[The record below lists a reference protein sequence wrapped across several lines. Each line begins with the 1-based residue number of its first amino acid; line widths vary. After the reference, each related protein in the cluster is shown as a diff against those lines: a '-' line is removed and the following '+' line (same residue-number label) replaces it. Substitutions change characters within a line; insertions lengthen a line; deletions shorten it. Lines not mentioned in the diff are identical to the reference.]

1 MSEIEVNNMKTYHA
15 SQKRAILNWQKKNK
29 EKINEYNRQRHKLKM
44 ENDSEYKQKHKERT
58 HQYYLRKKSLQIPQN
73 NEEKIIK

>member
-1 MSEIEVNNMKTYHA
+1 ME
-15 SQKRAILNWQKKNK
+15 
-29 EKINEYNRQRHKLKM
+29 NEYNRQRHKLKI
-44 ENDSEYKQKHKERT
+44 NEYNRQRHKERT

>member
-29 EKINEYNRQRHKLKM
+29 EKINEYNRQIKNGKWKM
-44 ENDSEYKQKHKERT
+44 N
-58 HQYYLRKKSLQIPQN
+58 
-73 NEEKIIK
+73 IIDKDTN

>member
-1 MSEIEVNNMKTYHA
+1 MENEYNRQI
-15 SQKRAILNWQKKNK
+15 KNGK
-29 EKINEYNRQRHKLKM
+29 WKMENGKWKMENEYNRQRHKLKI
-44 ENDSEYKQKHKERT
+44 NEYNRQRHKERT